1 MISINSKNKI
11 LVIDD
16 HQANVLLMTK
26 ILEKYNFEVF
36 SSVSCSNVMELIA
49 NHLPD
54 IILLDIMMPDTD
66 GIEMLRILKNSA
78 LTKAIPVVIVSAK
91 TDTQIVEMV
100 MEIGAVDFVKKPIS
114 IEYLLNV
121 LNKLLKRL

>member
-1 MISINSKNKI
+1 MISKKTKNRI

-36 SSVSCSNVMELIA
+36 SSVSCNNVMDLIE

-78 LTKAIPVVIVSAK
+78 ISKPIPVVIVSAK
-91 TDTQIVEMV
+91 TDTQIVETV
-100 MEIGAVDFVKKPIS
+100 MKIGAVDFVKKPIS

-121 LNKLLKRL
+121 LSKLIKR